1 MKIQIRT
8 GLFETNSS
16 STHSLVMCMKKDW
29 NAFTRGNRVYDR
41 WDEKLINI
49 NEMNPEDEEEKRYA
63 TYDEFTDDEYLE
75 YFEDEFTTPSGE
87 TVVAFGHYGY
97 DG

>member
-1 MKIQIRT
+1 MKLQIRT

-29 NAFTRGNRVYDR
+29 NAFRRGNRVYDR

-49 NEMNPEDEEEKRYA
+49 NEMDPEDAEEERYA
-63 TYDEFTDDEYLE
+63 TYGEFKDDKYLE